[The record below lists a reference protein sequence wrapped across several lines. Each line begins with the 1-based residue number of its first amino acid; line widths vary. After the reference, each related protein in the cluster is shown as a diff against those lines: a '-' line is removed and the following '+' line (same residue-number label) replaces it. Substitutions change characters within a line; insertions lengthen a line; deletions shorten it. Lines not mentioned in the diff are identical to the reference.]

1 MKITEKAMEYLK
13 NEGLSNLGI
22 FEITIPTCCSTVT
35 LPRVIGLDERDIP
48 NDNNIFQKK
57 EFEGMVVYLEIK
69 AAKYWDEG
77 SIDLAIFADSKSL
90 ILKHPSIKL

>member
-1 MKITEKAMEYLK
+1 
-13 NEGLSNLGI
+13 
-22 FEITIPTCCSTVT
+22 
-35 LPRVIGLDERDIP
+35 
-48 NDNNIFQKK
+48 
-57 EFEGMVVYLEIK
+57 MVVYLEIK